1 MNFFINN
8 LTEVILIIFPLLIYK
23 ELNIK
28 NKYIFNL
35 ALIVS
40 SLICILDYKS
50 VYSIIYLNVIVD
62 ILLLKNYKLTYLL
75 ITFFTLSL
83 NLNIFIE
90 YLIIFILFF
99 YKKNQT
105 NLLIFLSI
113 YFYTIIIFSFRVNY
127 FYYLFSIIIYI
138 LCLFF
143 INDYYFVNYEEEME
157 EKYSTYLFKFIHEV
171 KNPLS
176 VVLGYIE
183 IINKKN
189 IEPSKYIMTI
199 EKEVRESLDII
210 EDYLMYGRFNV
221 IFDYVDI
228 NLLLKDVYN
237 DFKKLEN
244 IYNMDINFYYD
255 EEEIF
260 VLGDYSKLKQV
271 IVNIIKNSIEAQ
283 GNKKLEIDIDYKI
296 DNNDVIIEIND
307 NGIGLENPNLIG
319 EKYYTTKEN
328 GTGLGINF
336 SKKII
341 NLHKGNIKYTSNNN
355 IGTNVSINLPLV
367 YI

>member
-8 LTEVILIIFPLLIYK
+8 LTVVILMLFPLLIYK

-35 ALIVS
+35 SLVVS
-40 SLICILDYKS
+40 SLICILDFKNA
-50 VYSIIYLNVIVD
+50 YSIIYLNIIID
-62 ILLLKNYKLTYLL
+62 ILLLKNSKVIYLL
-75 ITFFTLSL
+75 ITILTASL

-99 YKKNQT
+99 YKKNQF
-105 NLLIFLSI
+105 NLLLFLSI
-113 YFYTIIIFSFRVNY
+113 YFYTITIFSYRINY
-127 FYYLFSIIIYI
+127 LYYLFSIIIYI

-143 INDYYFVNYEEEME
+143 INKYYFENSPEKIE
-157 EKYSTYLFKFIHEV
+157 EKYSSYLFKFIHEV

-189 IEPSKYIMTI
+189 IDPNKYIMTI
-199 EKEVRESLDII
+199 EKEIRESLDIV

-228 NLLLKDVYN
+228 NLLLKDVYS

-244 IYNMDINFYYD
+244 IYNIDINYYYD

-260 VLGDYSKLKQV
+260 ILGDYSKLKQV
-271 IVNIIKNSIEAQ
+271 FVNIIKNSIEAKTD
-283 GNKKLEIDIDYKI
+283 KKIEIDIDYKI
-296 DNNDVIIEIND
+296 DKNNVIIDIND
-307 NGIGLENPNLIG
+307 NGIGIDNLDLIG
-319 EKYYTTKEN
+319 KKYYTTKSN
-328 GTGLGINF
+328 GTGLGINY

-341 NLHKGNIKYTSNNN
+341 DLHKGNIKYISNKNE
-355 IGTNVSINLPLV
+355 GTYVTINLPLV